1 LIPSGDLCTPL
12 GVQVLARRLSPFPH
26 LSLSVRG
33 RPTEE
38 DKTRQD
44 RTGQEKTRED
54 KRRQEKTRE
63 KQEEK
68 RRGRQDKTKTKT
80 KTNNQDKTKTR
91 QDKRKTKT
99 TFPCKGQRRRSLC
112 DGRPCLKANSPTE
125 RGGTQVVTGTLSL
138 RERLPRSAGC
148 SACRWNLCTT
158 PPACTP
164 RGSVQRTARAQPPR
178 GPDHPAR

>member
-1 LIPSGDLCTPL
+1 MH
-12 GVQVLARRLSPFPH
+12 RRSNP
-26 LSLSVRG
+26 RKQAKT
-33 RPTEE
+33 RQDKTRRDETRRDE
-38 DKTRQD
+38 TRRDETRQDKTRQGKA
-44 RTGQEKTRED
+44 RRGKTR
-54 KRRQEKTRE
+54 RQDKTRPRPTTKK
-63 KQEEK
+63 KQDK
-68 RRGRQDKTKTKT
+68 TRQDKTKTNT